1 MTDDEI
7 MQLYA
12 DYDEDDDDCGLDE
25 YLDSLEEEYE
35 SFDERLKRYDITLE
49 ELRSRFVQFKEWYE
63 KTVRRIG
70 AECGQKA
77 IVCRALCRYIRS
89 SGFDDDIIKFWC
101 VCVSE
106 HYDCIFPE
114 GYDKD
119 EQSVLYNFLALEDD
133 IEDFMF
139 RIKNEE
145 AVKKEFRDLRDN
157 ISFAD
162 EPIAKID
169 GQKLYREFSQI
180 FDIKGP
186 KLEANLGTVTLDI
199 CRSPQLY
206 RAAPLVYYGVI
217 MRQTKKMTD
226 TDVYEPNYHAVLETK
241 VRCIDKDNGKNVFAI
256 KSHIEMYLFFK
267 QFLEG
272 KFDEYFCDTGFS
284 VMSNISQCALI
295 PIEGITRP
303 LYYQIRDESFTAFPN
318 GFLDNPIA
326 VRMEVESDDIMNYTY
341 YDEKLPPKFRLLGR
355 LRSFLAENEHFSDEY
370 LDLVANGRTDQC
382 MQIVREIFSGT
393 GVESRFFKPYLMDI
407 VYAVIIDELQA
418 NISGRIR
425 SELLYLYEKK
435 MPRTNGG

>member
-25 YLDSLEEEYE
+25 YLDSLDKEYE
-35 SFDERLKRYDITLE
+35 SFDERLKRYGITLE
-49 ELRSRFVQFKEWYE
+49 ELRSRFSQFEEWY
-63 KTVRRIG
+63 KKVVQRIG

-89 SGFDDDIIKFWC
+89 SGFDDDIMRFWC

-106 HYDCIFPE
+106 CYDCIFPE

-119 EQSVLYNFLALEDD
+119 EQSILYNFLALEDD
-133 IEDFMF
+133 IEDYMF

-157 ISFAD
+157 ISFGD

-169 GQKLYREFSQI
+169 VQKLYSEFSQI
-180 FDIKGP
+180 FNTSGP
-186 KLEANLGTVTLDI
+186 ELEANLGTVTADI

-206 RAAPLVYYGVI
+206 KAAPLVYYGVI

-226 TDVYEPNYHAVLETK
+226 TDGYEPNYHAVLETK
-241 VRCIDKDNGKNVFAI
+241 VRCIDKDNGKNVSAI
-256 KSHIEMYLFFK
+256 KSHIETYLFFK

-272 KFDEYFCDTGFS
+272 QFDEYFCDMGFS

-295 PIEGITRP
+295 PIMGITRP
-303 LYYQIRDESFTAFPN
+303 LYYQLRDKSFTAFPN
-318 GFLDNPIA
+318 GYHDNPI
-326 VRMEVESDDIMNYTY
+326 VVMNHIEGDDIMNYEF

-355 LRSFLAENEHFSDEY
+355 LRSFIAENEHFSDEY
-370 LDLVANGRTDQC
+370 LDLVVKGRTDQC
-382 MQIVREIFSGT
+382 MKIVREIFSGT

-418 NISGRIR
+418 HISGRIQ
-425 SELLYLYEKK
+425 SELLYLYEKNAE
-435 MPRTNGG
+435 NGR